1 MSRFPS
7 SAHFRRRLFA
17 VASVF
22 SLTSG
27 IPVAPVPPMVFA
39 VEEEKQES
47 GGWLRGANRLSR
59 SHRVPLVTDSPTSP
73 AAAEALVTRPLD
85 IPEQDWLPG
94 HRVVDLR
101 AAPGADV
108 LASLGGRVSFVGTV
122 AGTPVV
128 TIRHRDGLHTTYEP
142 VHAKVSKGEPVS
154 RGQRIGRLANAAL
167 LGDTARKP
175 DGLSW
180 GAWVKGTDGRKSYL
194 DPFQLLGSVR
204 VRLLR

>member
-1 MSRFPS
+1 MSRFLS
-7 SAHFRRRLFA
+7 SARFCGRLFA
-17 VASVF
+17 AACVF
-22 SLTSG
+22 SLTST
-27 IPVAPVPPMVFA
+27 IAVAPVPPVASA
-39 VEEEKQES
+39 VEEAQQDR
-47 GGWLRGANRLSR
+47 GGVLRGTDRLNR

-73 AAAEALVTRPLD
+73 VAAEALVTRPLD
-85 IPEQDWLPG
+85 IPEKDWLPG

-108 LASLGGRVSFVGTV
+108 LASMGGQVSFVGTV

-142 VHAKVSKGEPVS
+142 VHAEVTKGEFVS

-167 LGDTARKP
+167 LGDSARKP

-180 GAWVKGTDGRKSYL
+180 GAWVKGTDGRKRYL
-194 DPFQLLGSVR
+194 DPFELLGSVR

>member
-1 MSRFPS
+1 MSCFLS
-7 SAHFRRRLFA
+7 SARFCGRLFT

-22 SLTSG
+22 SLTSTVA
-27 IPVAPVPPMVFA
+27 VAPVPPLASAMEDA
-39 VEEEKQES
+39 QQNS
-47 GGWLRGANRLSR
+47 GGVLADAARLNR

-85 IPEQDWLPG
+85 IPQKDWLPG
-94 HRVVDLR
+94 HRVVDLL

-108 LASLGGRVSFVGTV
+108 LASSGGQVSFVGTV

-142 VHAKVSKGEPVS
+142 VHPEVSQGESVS

-167 LGDTARKP
+167 LGDSARKP
-175 DGLSW
+175 YGLSW
-180 GAWVKGTDGRKSYL
+180 GAFSS
-194 DPFQLLGSVR
+194 SV
-204 VRLLR
+204 L

>member
-1 MSRFPS
+1 MR
-7 SAHFRRRLFA
+7 
-17 VASVF
+17 VAD
-22 SLTSG
+22 
-27 IPVAPVPPMVFA
+27 
-39 VEEEKQES
+39 Q
-47 GGWLRGANRLSR
+47 LSR
-59 SHRVPLVTDSPTSP
+59 SHRVPLVTNSPTSP

-85 IPEQDWLPG
+85 IPEKDWLPG

-108 LASLGGRVSFVGTV
+108 LASLGGQVSFAGTV

-142 VHAKVSKGEPVS
+142 VHAEVTKGESVS
-154 RGQRIGRLANAAL
+154 RGQRLGRLANAAL
-167 LGDTARKP
+167 LGDSARKP

-180 GAWVKGTDGRKSYL
+180 GAWVKGTDGRKRYL
-194 DPFQLLGSVR
+194 DPFELLGSVR

>member
-1 MSRFPS
+1 MSRFLS
-7 SAHFRRRLFA
+7 SSHFRRHLFA

-27 IPVAPVPPMVFA
+27 IAVAPVPPMAFA
-39 VEEEKQES
+39 VEEAQQES
-47 GGWLRGANRLSR
+47 GGGLRVADQLSR
-59 SHRVPLVTDSPTSP
+59 SHRVPLVTNSPTSP

-85 IPEQDWLPG
+85 IPEKDWLPG

-128 TIRHRDGLHTTYEP
+128 TIRHRDGVHTTYEP
-142 VHAKVSKGEPVS
+142 VHAEVSKGESVS

-167 LGDTARKP
+167 LGDSARKP

-180 GAWVKGTDGRKSYL
+180 GAWLKGTDGRKLYL
-194 DPFQLLGSVR
+194 DPFGLLGSVR

>member
-1 MSRFPS
+1 M
-7 SAHFRRRLFA
+7 A
-17 VASVF
+17 
-22 SLTSG
+22 
-27 IPVAPVPPMVFA
+27 FA
-39 VEEEKQES
+39 VEEAQQDS
-47 GGWLRGANRLSR
+47 GGGLRGAELLSR
-59 SHRVPLVTDSPTSP
+59 SHRVPLVTDFATSQ

-128 TIRHRDGLHTTYEP
+128 TIRHRDGVHTTYEP
-142 VHAKVSKGEPVS
+142 VHAEVSKGESVS

-167 LGDTARKP
+167 FGDSARKP

-180 GAWVKGTDGRKSYL
+180 GAWLKGTGGRKRYL
-194 DPFQLLGSVR
+194 DPFGLLGSVR

>member
-7 SAHFRRRLFA
+7 SSHFRRHLFA
-17 VASVF
+17 VVSVF
-22 SLTSG
+22 SLTSSMA
-27 IPVAPVPPMVFA
+27 VAPVSPIAFA
-39 VEEEKQES
+39 VEEAQQES
-47 GGWLRGANRLSR
+47 GGGLRVADQLSR
-59 SHRVPLVTDSPTSP
+59 SHRVPLVTNSPTSP

-85 IPEQDWLPG
+85 IPEKDWLPG

-128 TIRHRDGLHTTYEP
+128 TIRHRDGVHTTYEP
-142 VHAKVSKGEPVS
+142 VHAEVSKGESVS

-167 LGDTARKP
+167 LGDSARKP

-180 GAWVKGTDGRKSYL
+180 GAWLKGTDGRKLYL
-194 DPFQLLGSVR
+194 DPFGLLGSVR

>member
-1 MSRFPS
+1 MSRFLS
-7 SAHFRRRLFA
+7 SSHFRRHLFA
-17 VASVF
+17 VVSVF
-22 SLTSG
+22 SLTSSMA
-27 IPVAPVPPMVFA
+27 VAPVPPMAFA
-39 VEEEKQES
+39 VEEAQQES
-47 GGWLRGANRLSR
+47 GGELRDADRLSR
-59 SHRVPLVTDSPTSP
+59 SHRVPLVTNSPTSP

-85 IPEQDWLPG
+85 IPEKDWLPG

-128 TIRHRDGLHTTYEP
+128 TIRHRDGVHTTYEP
-142 VHAKVSKGEPVS
+142 VHAEVSKGESVS

-167 LGDTARKP
+167 LGDSARKP

-180 GAWVKGTDGRKSYL
+180 GAWLKGTDGRKLYL
-194 DPFQLLGSVR
+194 DPFGLLGSVR

>member
-1 MSRFPS
+1 M
-7 SAHFRRRLFA
+7 A
-17 VASVF
+17 
-22 SLTSG
+22 
-27 IPVAPVPPMVFA
+27 VAPVPPMAFA
-39 VEEEKQES
+39 VEEAQQES
-47 GGWLRGANRLSR
+47 GGGLRVADQLSR
-59 SHRVPLVTDSPTSP
+59 SHRVPLVTNSPTSP

-85 IPEQDWLPG
+85 IPEKDWLPG

-101 AAPGADV
+101 AAPAADV

-128 TIRHRDGLHTTYEP
+128 TIRHRDGVHTTYEP
-142 VHAKVSKGEPVS
+142 VHAEVSKGESVS

-167 LGDTARKP
+167 LGDSARKP

-180 GAWVKGTDGRKSYL
+180 GAWLKGTDGRKLYL
-194 DPFQLLGSVR
+194 DPFGLLGSVR

>member
-1 MSRFPS
+1 MSRFLS
-7 SAHFRRRLFA
+7 SARFYGLLFA

-22 SLTSG
+22 SLTSA
-27 IPVAPVPPMVFA
+27 IAVAPVPPLASA
-39 VEEEKQES
+39 VEDAQQHS
-47 GGWLRGANRLSR
+47 GDVLRDPARLSR

-85 IPEQDWLPG
+85 IPEKDWLPG

-108 LASLGGRVSFVGTV
+108 LASLGGQVSFAGTV

-142 VHAKVSKGEPVS
+142 VHAEVTKGESVS
-154 RGQRIGRLANAAL
+154 RGQRLGRLANAAL
-167 LGDTARKP
+167 LGDSARKP

-180 GAWVKGTDGRKSYL
+180 GAWVKGADGRKRYL
-194 DPFQLLGSVR
+194 DPFELLGSVR

>member
-1 MSRFPS
+1 MSRFLS
-7 SAHFRRRLFA
+7 SARFYGRLFA

-22 SLTSG
+22 SLTSA
-27 IPVAPVPPMVFA
+27 IAVAPVPPLASA
-39 VEEEKQES
+39 VEDAQQHS
-47 GGWLRGANRLSR
+47 GDVLRDPARLSR

-85 IPEQDWLPG
+85 IPEKDWLPG

-128 TIRHRDGLHTTYEP
+128 TIRHRDGVHTTYEP
-142 VHAKVSKGEPVS
+142 VHAEVSKGESVS

-167 LGDTARKP
+167 LGDSARKP

-180 GAWVKGTDGRKSYL
+180 GAWLKGTDGRKLYL
-194 DPFQLLGSVR
+194 DPFGLLGSVR

>member
-1 MSRFPS
+1 MSRFLS
-7 SAHFRRRLFA
+7 SARFYGRLFA

-22 SLTSG
+22 SLTSA
-27 IPVAPVPPMVFA
+27 IAVAPVPPMAFA
-39 VEEEKQES
+39 VEEAQQES
-47 GGWLRGANRLSR
+47 GGGLRVADQLSR
-59 SHRVPLVTDSPTSP
+59 SHRVPLVTNSPTSP

-85 IPEQDWLPG
+85 IPEKDWLPG

-128 TIRHRDGLHTTYEP
+128 TIRHRDGVHTTYEP
-142 VHAKVSKGEPVS
+142 VHAEVSKGESVS

-167 LGDTARKP
+167 LGDSARKP

-180 GAWVKGTDGRKSYL
+180 GAWLKGTDGRKLYL
-194 DPFQLLGSVR
+194 DPFGLLGSVR